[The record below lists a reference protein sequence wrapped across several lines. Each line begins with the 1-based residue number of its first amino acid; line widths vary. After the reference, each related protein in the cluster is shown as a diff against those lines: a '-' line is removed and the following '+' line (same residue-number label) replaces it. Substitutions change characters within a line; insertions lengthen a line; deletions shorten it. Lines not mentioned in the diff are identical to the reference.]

1 MKIKDMSW
9 SIVLAGKWNRFIIS
23 PEWAA
28 KNIFKEEKIK
38 VEMAI
43 GLGAPPRF
51 SSSEIMMIPS
61 EDRVAFHL
69 LDHSDECLQKA
80 EELAVSL
87 LTILNHT
94 PVNALGVNF
103 GFIEAAPND
112 DLMELFAFED
122 NDSFIEQGYSIKDT
136 NIIRKLEIEPES
148 SLNLTMGAIEAG
160 LGFDFNFH
168 YEVNSTKEA
177 ADILKGKLLSNKEV
191 ALNLLQANYKLR
203 LED

>member
-1 MKIKDMSW
+1 MH
-9 SIVLAGKWNRFIIS
+9 F
-23 PEWAA
+23 
-28 KNIFKEEKIK
+28 
-38 VEMAI
+38 
-43 GLGAPPRF
+43 
-51 SSSEIMMIPS
+51 
-61 EDRVAFHL
+61 
-69 LDHSDECLQKA
+69 
-80 EELAVSL
+80 ELES
-87 LTILNHT
+87 
-94 PVNALGVNF
+94 G
-103 GFIEAAPND
+103 
-112 DLMELFAFED
+112 
-122 NDSFIEQGYSIKDT
+122 DSFIEQGYSIKDT